1 MKVRDYTPEMVAHMN
16 AEQCFQVDFKLRQA
30 RTATRKNLKKV
41 APGSKEYESLAS
53 NLNHLEAVV
62 SIASKR
68 CTMYWYAE
76 NAYRTYRRESLEKN
90 LEEFYNEGTH
100 NNPYLPVM
108 GWNEGAPDDWAD
120 VV

>member
-16 AEQCFQVDFKLRQA
+16 AEQCFRVDFKLRQA

-53 NLNHLEAVV
+53 NLEHIEAVV
-62 SIASKR
+62 STASKR
-68 CTMYWYAE
+68 HSMYFYAS
-76 NAYRTYRRESLEKN
+76 NYYRHYRLTSLEKN
-90 LEEFYNEGTH
+90 HEEFYNEGTH

-108 GWNEGAPDDWAD
+108 GWNQGAPDDWAEE
-120 VV
+120 V